1 MRQTTLLFLRFRYI
15 SLQFSKK
22 AFFKTRFEIYSLATL
37 RTRIIVPLQKAAT
50 FGNFFKGATFE
61 HCTTVFFEE
70 KQQPKEIWKSSSQQL
85 SSSPSNNTRQFC
97 ENADFYCKKRAKSI
111 VVSVATA
118 LLPFHFLGQRLLP
131 SMAPLEKSPFLLFKK
146 FSAVCVVDTKLF
158 GWTWNKKELFCL
170 KPKTIFFVIIMH
182 DSTLRP

>member
-15 SLQFSKK
+15 SLRFSKK
-22 AFFKTRFEIYSLATL
+22 AFFFKTRFEIYFLATL
-37 RTRIIVPLQKAAT
+37 KTRIIVPLQKAAT

-131 SMAPLEKSPFLLFKK
+131 SMAPLEKKSCFTLQKILC
-146 FSAVCVVDTKLF
+146 SLCC
-158 GWTWNKKELFCL
+158 WH
-170 KPKTIFFVIIMH
+170 KTFWMNMK
-182 DSTLRP
+182 